1 MLTIRSVTPRLATFS
16 RPFARFGF
24 VPIGGRSTAVQL
36 RDGTVWVLASTP
48 LDSSTRAKLQE
59 MGEVRYVVAPDV
71 EHHLFLPQYAAE
83 YPHAKVIG
91 VEGLEAKHK
100 DLEFAGLYGRDP
112 EGTEYGFEDEIQAQY
127 FPTFANRDVVF
138 HHIDTKTLITAD
150 LLFNLPPDEQYAAT
164 PAGRATS
171 RIPFLMMAVNRLKP
185 SSWLH
190 RAFIGAAG
198 VAAGIPGVEKGGSK
212 QERRH
217 RFASDAAEVARWDFD
232 RIVMCHGDVIES
244 GGKEAWLSAFEKY
257 LNKDGTPK
265 F

>member
-1 MLTIRSVTPRLATFS
+1 ML
-16 RPFARFGF
+16 
-24 VPIGGRSTAVQL
+24 GG
-36 RDGTVWVLASTP
+36 GTC
-48 LDSSTRAKLQE
+48 
-59 MGEVRYVVAPDV
+59 RYIVAPDV

-100 DLEFAGLYGRDP
+100 DLEFDGLYGRDP

-198 VAAGIPGVEKGGSK
+198 VGAGIPGVEKGGSK

-244 GGKEAWLSAFEKY
+244 GGKEAWLSAFEKVR
-257 LNKDGTPK
+257 LTHSLFPICLSHS
-265 F
+265 